1 MKYYDPRIMARLL
14 GYLRPYKLTALAAV
28 LGLIGAT
35 VCELLL
41 PVIIQQTVD
50 RHIVAEYVEIDDEIA
65 GELEERDIETRHI
78 GDRIF
83 VLESGVSTITAGN
96 IFRPSEAQPRYYL
109 VTEAGDVTRDAGVG
123 VITKEA
129 FSRLSPEAR
138 GRLRRED
145 LDGINRNVF
154 RFLGLLAGVLV
165 FTFAQ
170 VYLLAYLGQRLM
182 RDLRT
187 QLFTHTVNQSMS
199 YLNRNPVG
207 KLVTR
212 STNDVETINELFTNV
227 IGNLLKNFSIMVGV
241 VVTFFLMNP
250 RLGALATA
258 TLPPVILVTF
268 VFRRR
273 ARDAFRRVRQ
283 HVSRLNAF
291 LAEHLAGISV
301 VQMFVQENRTNREF
315 DDQNDELMRANLG
328 EMYVFATFRPLID
341 LLSSV
346 SIAFVIYYGGAF
358 VLRGVVSLGVLI
370 AFLNLIRR
378 FYRQLLDI
386 SERFVVLQSAMTGS
400 ERVFAL
406 LDEAERIPDTGTQP
420 LTAPVRGE
428 IRFENVDFSY
438 REDDPVL
445 SSFNLV
451 VKPGQ
456 RIALVGYTGAGKT
469 TVANLLTRFW
479 DIQKGR
485 ILLDGRDIRDVPIA
499 DLRRAV
505 QPIQQDVFLF
515 RGTVGENIRLGEQ
528 MSDEAIWEALRVVH
542 AEGFVQ
548 ELPAGLATHLA
559 EGGQNI
565 SVGQRQLL
573 SFARAVAHDPPII
586 ILDEATSSIDT
597 ETEGRIQEALEAVLE
612 NRTSLVIAHRLSTI
626 RHADRIVVLSKGQ
639 IVEEGTHDELIENE
653 GLYAQLYRLQYVGPY
668 SETFH
673 RDDPLS

>member
-1 MKYYDPRIMARLL
+1 
-14 GYLRPYKLTALAAV
+14 
-28 LGLIGAT
+28 
-35 VCELLL
+35 
-41 PVIIQQTVD
+41 
-50 RHIVAEYVEIDDEIA
+50 
-65 GELEERDIETRHI
+65 
-78 GDRIF
+78 
-83 VLESGVSTITAGN
+83 
-96 IFRPSEAQPRYYL
+96 
-109 VTEAGDVTRDAGVG
+109 
-123 VITKEA
+123 
-129 FSRLSPEAR
+129 
-138 GRLRRED
+138 
-145 LDGINRNVF
+145 
-154 RFLGLLAGVLV
+154 
-165 FTFAQ
+165 
-170 VYLLAYLGQRLM
+170 
-182 RDLRT
+182 
-187 QLFTHTVNQSMS
+187 
-199 YLNRNPVG
+199 
-207 KLVTR
+207 
-212 STNDVETINELFTNV
+212 
-227 IGNLLKNFSIMVGV
+227 
-241 VVTFFLMNP
+241 MNP

-258 TLPPVILVTF
+258 TLPPVILVTL

-273 ARDAFRRVRQ
+273 ARDAFRRVRNQ
-283 HVSRLNAF
+283 VSRLNAF

-301 VQMFVQENRTNREF
+301 VQMFVQEDRTNREF
-315 DDQNDELMRANLG
+315 DEQNDELMRANLG

-406 LDEAERIPDTGTQP
+406 LDEAERIPDSGDKP
-420 LTAPVRGE
+420 FDKPIRGE
-428 IRFENVDFSY
+428 VRFENVNFAY

-445 SSFNLV
+445 TDFDLAV
-451 VKPGQ
+451 EPGQ

-479 DIQKGR
+479 DIQDGR
-485 ILLDGRDIRDVPIA
+485 ILLDGKDIREVPLA

-515 RGTVGENIRLGEQ
+515 RGTVGENIRLGEP
-528 MSDEAIWEALRVVH
+528 MSDEAVWEALRVVH
-542 AEGFVQ
+542 ADGFVR
-548 ELPAGLATHLA
+548 ELPDGLETHLA

-586 ILDEATSSIDT
+586 ILDEATSSVDT

-612 NRTSLVIAHRLSTI
+612 DRTSLVIAHRLSTI

-639 IVEEGTHDELIENE
+639 IVEEGKHQELIENE

-668 SETFH
+668 SDTFQ

>member
-1 MKYYDPRIMARLL
+1 MKYYNPRVMRRLL
-14 GYLRPYKLTALAAV
+14 GYLSPYKLTTLAAI

-50 RHIVAEYVEIDDEIA
+50 LHIVAEYVEVDEETAAELENREIA
-65 GELEERDIETRHI
+65 TRRLDESI
-78 GDRIF
+78 Y
-83 VLESGVSTITAGN
+83 VLESAVSTVTAGN
-96 IFRPSEAQPRYYL
+96 VFRPTEDQTRYYV
-109 VTEAGDVTRDAGVG
+109 VTQGSETLA
-123 VITKEA
+123 ISKSA
-129 FSRLSPEAR
+129 FEELSPEER
-138 GRLRRED
+138 GDLRRED
-145 LDGINRNVF
+145 IAGINRNALG
-154 RFLGLLAGVLV
+154 FLGLLFGILV
-165 FTFAQ
+165 FTFVQ

-187 QLFTHTVNQSMS
+187 QLFTHTINQSMA
-199 YLNRNPVG
+199 YLNQNPVG

-227 IGNLLKNFSIMVGV
+227 IGNLLKNFAIMVGV
-241 VVTFFLMNP
+241 IITFFLMNP
-250 RLGALATA
+250 RLGILATA
-258 TLPPVILVTF
+258 TLPPVLLVTI

-273 ARDAFRRVRQ
+273 ARDAFRAVR
-283 HVSRLNAF
+283 HRVSRLNAF
-291 LAEHLAGISV
+291 LAEHLAGVAV
-301 VQMFVQENRTNREF
+301 VQMFVQEKRTNREF
-315 DDQNDELMRANLG
+315 EEQNDELMKANLG

-370 AFLNLIRR
+370 AFLNLIRQ

-386 SERFVVLQSAMTGS
+386 SERFVVLQSAMVGS

-406 LDEAERIPDTGTQP
+406 LDEVDRIPDAGGER
-420 LTAPVRGE
+420 LTEPIRGE
-428 IRFENVDFSY
+428 VRFEGVTFSY

-445 SSFNLV
+445 TNLSLTV
-451 VKPGQ
+451 QPGQ
-456 RIALVGYTGAGKT
+456 RVALVGYTGAGKT
-469 TVANLLTRFW
+469 TIANLLTRFW
-479 DIQKGR
+479 DIQEGR
-485 ILLDGRDIRDVPIA
+485 ILLDGKDIRTLPLG

-515 RGTVGENIRLGEQ
+515 RGTVGENIRLGEEL
-528 MSDEAIWEALRVVH
+528 SDEEIWRALRVVH
-542 AEGFVQ
+542 ADGFVR
-548 ELPAGLATHLA
+548 ELPEGLETHLA
-559 EGGQNI
+559 EGAQNI

-586 ILDEATSSIDT
+586 ILDEATSSVDT
-597 ETEGRIQEALEAVLE
+597 ETEQRIQEALEAVLE

-626 RHADRIVVLSKGQ
+626 QHADRIVVLSQGQ
-639 IVEEGTHDELIENE
+639 IVEEGNHQELLKNE

>member
-1 MKYYDPRIMARLL
+1 MKYYNPHIMGRLL
-14 GYLRPYKLTALAAV
+14 GYLKPYKPATVAAI

-41 PVIIQQTVD
+41 PVVIQQTVD
-50 RHIVAEYVEIDDEIA
+50 RYIVAEYVEVDA
-65 GELEERDIETRHI
+65 ATATELADRDIPTRRVGETTY
-78 GDRIF
+78 
-83 VLESGVSTITAGN
+83 VLESAVSTVTAGN
-96 IFRPSEAQPRYYL
+96 VFRPAEDQPRYYMASQDGEAVA
-109 VTEAGDVTRDAGVG
+109 VTKDA
-123 VITKEA
+123 
-129 FSRLSPEAR
+129 FNQLSPEDR
-138 GRLRRED
+138 GSLRRED
-145 LDGINRNVF
+145 LAGINRNAL
-154 RFLGLLAGVLV
+154 RFLGLLFGVLV
-165 FTFAQ
+165 FTFVQ

-187 QLFTHTVNQSMS
+187 QLFTHTINQSMS

-227 IGNLLKNFSIMVGV
+227 IGNLLKNLAIMVGV
-241 VVTFFLMNP
+241 VITFFLMNP

-258 TLPPVILVTF
+258 TLPPVLLVTI

-273 ARDAFRRVRQ
+273 ARDAFRAVR
-283 HVSRLNAF
+283 HRVSRLNAF
-291 LAEHLAGISV
+291 LAEHLAGIAV
-301 VQMFVQENRTNREF
+301 VQMFVQEKRTNREF
-315 DDQNDELMRANLG
+315 EEQNDELMRANLG

-386 SERFVVLQSAMTGS
+386 SERFVVLQSAMAGS

-406 LDEAERIPDTGTQP
+406 LDEEERIPDTGVEKP
-420 LTAPVRGE
+420 SEEVKGE
-428 IRFENVDFSY
+428 IRFENVSFAY
-438 REDDPVL
+438 RENEPVL
-445 SSFNLV
+445 KSFNLTV
-451 VKPGQ
+451 APGQ
-456 RIALVGYTGAGKT
+456 RVALVGYTGAGKT
-469 TVANLLTRFW
+469 TIANLLTRFW
-479 DIQKGR
+479 DIQEGS
-485 ILLDGRDIRDVPIA
+485 ILLDGKDIRSFPLG

-515 RGTVGENIRLGEQ
+515 RGTVGDNIRLGEDFG
-528 MSDEAIWEALRVVH
+528 DEEIWRALEVVH
-542 AEGFVQ
+542 ADGFVRD
-548 ELPAGLATHLA
+548 LPAGLETHLA
-559 EGGQNI
+559 EGAQNI

-597 ETEGRIQEALEAVLE
+597 ETEQRIQEALEAVLE
-612 NRTSLVIAHRLSTI
+612 GRTSLVIAHRLSTI
-626 RHADRIVVLSKGQ
+626 QHADRIVVLSQGQ
-639 IVEEGTHDELIENE
+639 IVEEGTHQALLKNE
-653 GLYAQLYRLQYVGPY
+653 GLYAQLYRLQYAGPY
-668 SETFH
+668 SETFQ

>member
-1 MKYYDPRIMARLL
+1 VKYYNPRVMRRLL
-14 GYLRPYKLTALAAV
+14 GYLSPYKLTTLAAI

-50 RHIVAEYVEIDDEIA
+50 LHIVAEYVEVDEETAAELENREIA
-65 GELEERDIETRHI
+65 TRRLDESI
-78 GDRIF
+78 Y
-83 VLESGVSTITAGN
+83 VLESAVSTVTAGN
-96 IFRPSEAQPRYYL
+96 VFRPTEDQTRYYV
-109 VTEAGDVTRDAGVG
+109 VTQGSETLA
-123 VITKEA
+123 ISKSA
-129 FSRLSPEAR
+129 FEELSPEER
-138 GRLRRED
+138 GDLRRED
-145 LDGINRNVF
+145 IAGINRNALG
-154 RFLGLLAGVLV
+154 FLGLLFGILV
-165 FTFAQ
+165 FTFVQ

-187 QLFTHTVNQSMS
+187 QLFTHTINQSMA
-199 YLNRNPVG
+199 YLNQNPVG

-227 IGNLLKNFSIMVGV
+227 IGNLLKNFAIMVGV
-241 VVTFFLMNP
+241 IITFFLMNP
-250 RLGALATA
+250 RLGILATA
-258 TLPPVILVTF
+258 TLPPVLLVTI

-273 ARDAFRRVRQ
+273 ARDAFRAVR
-283 HVSRLNAF
+283 HRVSRLNAF
-291 LAEHLAGISV
+291 LAEHLAGVAV
-301 VQMFVQENRTNREF
+301 VQMFVQEKRTNREF
-315 DDQNDELMRANLG
+315 EEQNDELMKANLG

-370 AFLNLIRR
+370 AFLNLIRQ

-386 SERFVVLQSAMTGS
+386 SERFVVLQSAMVGS

-406 LDEAERIPDTGTQP
+406 LDEVDRIPDAGGER
-420 LTAPVRGE
+420 LTEPIRGE
-428 IRFENVDFSY
+428 VRFEGVTFSY

-445 SSFNLV
+445 TNLSLTV
-451 VKPGQ
+451 QPGQ
-456 RIALVGYTGAGKT
+456 RVALVGYTGAGKT
-469 TVANLLTRFW
+469 TIANLLTRFW
-479 DIQKGR
+479 DIQEGR
-485 ILLDGRDIRDVPIA
+485 ILLDGKDIRTLPLG

-515 RGTVGENIRLGEQ
+515 RGTVGENIRLGEEL
-528 MSDEAIWEALRVVH
+528 SDEEIWRALRVVH
-542 AEGFVQ
+542 ADGFVR
-548 ELPAGLATHLA
+548 ELPEGLETHLA
-559 EGGQNI
+559 EGAQNI

-586 ILDEATSSIDT
+586 ILDEATSSVDT
-597 ETEGRIQEALEAVLE
+597 ETEQRIQEALEAVLE

-626 RHADRIVVLSKGQ
+626 QHADRIVVLSQGQ
-639 IVEEGTHDELIENE
+639 IVEEGNHQELLKNE

>member
-1 MKYYDPRIMARLL
+1 MKYYNPRVMRRLL
-14 GYLRPYKLTALAAV
+14 GYLSPYKLTTLAAI

-50 RHIVAEYVEIDDEIA
+50 RHIVAEYVEVDEETAAELEDREIA
-65 GELEERDIETRHI
+65 TRRLDESI
-78 GDRIF
+78 Y
-83 VLESGVSTITAGN
+83 VLESAVSTVTAGN
-96 IFRPSEAQPRYYL
+96 VFRPTEDQTRYYV
-109 VTEAGDVTRDAGVG
+109 VTQGSDTLA
-123 VITKEA
+123 ISKSA
-129 FSRLSPEAR
+129 FEELSPEER
-138 GRLRRED
+138 GDLRRED
-145 LDGINRNVF
+145 IAGINRNALG
-154 RFLGLLAGVLV
+154 FLGLLFGILV
-165 FTFAQ
+165 FTFVQ

-187 QLFTHTVNQSMS
+187 QLFTHTINQSMA
-199 YLNRNPVG
+199 YLNQNPVG

-227 IGNLLKNFSIMVGV
+227 IGNLLKNFAIMVGV
-241 VVTFFLMNP
+241 IITFFLMNP
-250 RLGALATA
+250 RLGILATA
-258 TLPPVILVTF
+258 TLPPVLLVTI

-273 ARDAFRRVRQ
+273 ARDAFRAVR
-283 HVSRLNAF
+283 HRVSRLNAF
-291 LAEHLAGISV
+291 LAEHLAGVAV
-301 VQMFVQENRTNREF
+301 VQMFVQEKRTNREF
-315 DDQNDELMRANLG
+315 EEQNDELMKANLG

-370 AFLNLIRR
+370 AFLNLIRQ

-386 SERFVVLQSAMTGS
+386 SERFVVLQSAMVGS

-406 LDEAERIPDTGTQP
+406 LDEVDRIPDAGGER
-420 LTAPVRGE
+420 LTEPIRGE
-428 IRFENVDFSY
+428 VRFEGVTFSY

-445 SSFNLV
+445 TNLSLTV
-451 VKPGQ
+451 QPGQ
-456 RIALVGYTGAGKT
+456 RVALVGYTGAGKT
-469 TVANLLTRFW
+469 TIANLLTRFW
-479 DIQKGR
+479 DIQEGR
-485 ILLDGRDIRDVPIA
+485 ILLDGKDIRTLPLG

-515 RGTVGENIRLGEQ
+515 RGTVGENIRLGEEL
-528 MSDEAIWEALRVVH
+528 SDEEIWRALRVVH
-542 AEGFVQ
+542 ADGFVR
-548 ELPAGLATHLA
+548 ELPEGLETHLA
-559 EGGQNI
+559 EGAQNI

-586 ILDEATSSIDT
+586 ILDEATSSVDT
-597 ETEGRIQEALEAVLE
+597 ETEQRIQEALEAVLE

-626 RHADRIVVLSKGQ
+626 QHADRIVVLSQGQ
-639 IVEEGTHDELIENE
+639 IVEEGNHQELLKNE